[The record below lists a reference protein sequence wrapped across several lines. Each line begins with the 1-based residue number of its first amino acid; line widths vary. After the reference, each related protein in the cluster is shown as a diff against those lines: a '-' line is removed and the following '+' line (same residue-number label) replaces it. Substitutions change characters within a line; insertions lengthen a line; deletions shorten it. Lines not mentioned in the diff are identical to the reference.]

1 MDFWHVLRVLVP
13 TDIPEY
19 LRKILT
25 DTGFDNFVSLEA
37 IDEDVMKELQ
47 AHAEEQKTKILLGHK
62 VLLFKIRDIIRKKG
76 IEEITQFEKDLEKR
90 NLVSQSTKSKTVVA
104 HSVAPKPNST
114 DLNAEEL
121 VLRNRIKDM
130 LKKLSLEEV

>member
-1 MDFWHVLRVLVP
+1 MDFWHTLRVLVP

-25 DTGFDNFVSLEA
+25 ETGFDNFVSLEA
-37 IDEDVMKELQ
+37 IDDDVMKELQ
-47 AHAEEQKTKILLGHK
+47 TEAEKHNTKILLGHK

-76 IEEITQFEKDLEKR
+76 IEEITQFEKDIQKR
-90 NLVSQSTKSKTVVA
+90 NLVSQNTKSTVTT
-104 HSVAPKPNST
+104 SVAQKSNSI

-121 VLRNRIKDM
+121 FLRNRYKLGGHIK
-130 LKKLSLEEV
+130 S